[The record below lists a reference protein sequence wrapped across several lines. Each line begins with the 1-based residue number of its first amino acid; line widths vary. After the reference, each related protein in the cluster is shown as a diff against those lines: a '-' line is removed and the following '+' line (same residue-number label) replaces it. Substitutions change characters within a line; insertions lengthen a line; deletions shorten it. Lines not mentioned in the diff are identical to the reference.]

1 MKKTTKKLLKCVAA
15 VSKKS
20 SSVCANFSCVFWDYQ
35 PKTPKVVK
43 KLRKF

>member
-1 MKKTTKKLLKCVAA
+1 MKKVTKKLLKCIAA

-20 SSVCANFSCVFWDYQ
+20 SSVGANFPCMYWDYQ
-35 PKTPKVVK
+35 PNTPKSVK